1 MGGNAIR
8 HPHDVAIADP
18 ATTRGLRAYAEP
30 EVPRALQLTF
40 LEEAGERAYVDR
52 LRDLLVAGRADEAD
66 AIVSGDLAGFDGRIA
81 DIGRALAPADVTIEG
96 WGDLLPI
103 LDEFEGP
110 AITAL
115 TVGLT
120 NELDLVF
127 EAAALH
133 EPSLMLGLYSDDGF
147 AFSTASRDALLAE
160 CAADMPGWFGNEED
174 VEFYADV
181 AGLAALNT
189 ALVQCKHRYFLRD
202 GRDDGVRGRAPG
214 GYVEYVLGCWLRAIR
229 FTQALERAIAEH
241 GLPAGARVIAG
252 TVELNA
258 DFATVIA
265 PVEYRPVA
273 PPVTV
278 AAPMAA
284 LTIKPWVAH
293 EDPTQPEPATGSTLR
308 QRLIEPAPEPE
319 PEPVAVAAESEP
331 SSPPRFGFLAR
342 LFGRR

>member
-8 HPHDVAIADP
+8 HSHDVAIADP

-40 LEEAGERAYVDR
+40 LKAEGERAYVDH
-52 LRDLLVAGRADEAD
+52 LRSLLVAGRADEAD

-81 DIGRALAPADVTIEG
+81 DIGRALAPAAVTIEG

-202 GRDDGVRGRAPG
+202 GGDEGVRGRAPG
-214 GYVEYVLGCWLRAIR
+214 GYVEYVLGCWLRAVR
-229 FTQALERAIAEH
+229 FAQALERAIGEH

-265 PVEYRPVA
+265 PARDMAAAALVA
-273 PPVTV
+273 V
-278 AAPMAA
+278 AAPMAS

-308 QRLIEPAPEPE
+308 QRLGTPEPE
-319 PEPVAVAAESEP
+319 PAPVAVAPESEP
-331 SSPPRFGFLAR
+331 SPPHRPGFLAR